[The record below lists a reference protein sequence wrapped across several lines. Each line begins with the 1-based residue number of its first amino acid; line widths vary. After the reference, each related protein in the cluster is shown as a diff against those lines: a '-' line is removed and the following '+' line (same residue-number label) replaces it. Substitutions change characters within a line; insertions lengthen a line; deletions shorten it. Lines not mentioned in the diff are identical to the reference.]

1 MRHQQKS
8 LLIML
13 VFVLILIVF
22 GATARPYTPKNN
34 QQIVASWDLGAAE
47 KETNLP
53 FAQRLSKV
61 AWHIQQGQYA
71 GQSNKHYGR
80 AKALLLPVFTEQTST
95 PLQHMPSGVQ
105 SQAWY
110 LRARIEQ
117 YQHEFDLALHYLDN
131 SIALDNNN
139 SAAYLLQANVLL
151 TQGHFARSQQSCQAL
166 LGKADLRLITA
177 CVLEVQA
184 NKGELQSS
192 YTSLSALLSRQGS
205 QHHTQIEQD
214 WLLQLVADMALML
227 GKSDEANMWLNQAMN
242 ENQGLAQKPLSFIVL
257 WADVQLRLRQDQRVL
272 DELTAVVEQ
281 AGFKDDALLT
291 RLSLA
296 EKSTSKTHWQRLLSE
311 RIALRLA
318 RHDTFHSADLT
329 RFFLDIAPDPERA
342 LYWAKI
348 NWQHAKLYDDKQL
361 LDRAQIMQNTAQSEL
376 PYDPS

>member
-8 LLIML
+8 LMIML
-13 VFVLILIVF
+13 ILVMILIVF
-22 GATARPYTPKNN
+22 GATAKPYIPKNN
-34 QQIVASWDLGAAE
+34 QQIVASWDSDAAD
-47 KETNLP
+47 KTSNLS
-53 FAQRLSKV
+53 FTQRLSKV

-80 AKALLLPVFTEQTST
+80 AKALLLPIFTEQASTSLQQM
-95 PLQHMPSGVQ
+95 PLRVQ

-110 LRARIEQ
+110 LRARIVQ
-117 YQHEFDLALHYLDN
+117 YQHEFDLALHFLEN

-139 SAAYLLQANVLL
+139 SAAYLLKANVLL
-151 TQGHFARSQQSCQAL
+151 TQGKVVDSQQSCHAM
-166 LGKADLRLITA
+166 LGIADLRLITA

-184 NKGELQSS
+184 NHGELLSS
-192 YTSLSALLSRQGS
+192 YTSLNSLLSHQGS
-205 QHHTQIEQD
+205 QHHPQNEQD

-227 GKSDEANMWLNQAMN
+227 GKNDEADRWLNQALHA
-242 ENQGLAQKPLSFIVL
+242 NQSLAQKPLSFIVL
-257 WADVQLRLRQDQRVL
+257 WADVQLSLRREQGVL
-272 DELTAVVEQ
+272 DEITAVVEQ

-296 EKSTSKTHWQRLLSE
+296 EKSTPHRHWQRLLSE

-361 LDRAQIMQNTAQSEL
+361 LDRAQIMQNTAQSKL